1 MNTTTQDV
9 RDYLCKA
16 LVELGN
22 ADATAEEMALTIER
36 AKATS
41 NVAAQYTSLVKVEI
55 DAIRLMDDTGRL
67 PASVTTPAVE
77 SRRLGLIGGGTA

>member
-22 ADATAEEMALTIER
+22 CDATPEEMALTIER

-41 NVAAQYTSLVKVEI
+41 NIAAQYTNLVKAEI

-67 PASVTTPAVE
+67 PASVTAPITAPN
-77 SRRLGLIGGGTA
+77 RPRLVG

>member
-16 LVELGN
+16 LAEL
-22 ADATAEEMALTIER
+22 ADSTATPEELALNIER

-41 NVAAQYTSLVKVEI
+41 NVAAQYTNLVKAEI
-55 DAIRLMDDTGRL
+55 DAIRLMDDTGKLPMSVNAPTNALARPRL
-67 PASVTTPAVE
+67 V
-77 SRRLGLIGGGTA
+77 G

>member
-16 LVELGN
+16 MAEL
-22 ADATAEEMALTIER
+22 ADCTASAEEMSVTIER

-41 NVAAQYTSLVKVEI
+41 NVAAQYTNLVRAEI

-67 PASVTTPAVE
+67 PSSVNAPTNVP
-77 SRRLGLIGGGTA
+77 RLVGAKSAA

>member
-1 MNTTTQDV
+1 MNNTIADV

-16 LVELGN
+16 LAEL
-22 ADATAEEMALTIER
+22 ADSDDDKDAMALKIER

-41 NVAAQYTSLVKVEI
+41 LVADKYIGAVKVEI

-67 PASVTTPAVE
+67 PSSVDAPVMIPHNPLRA
-77 SRRLGLIGGGTA
+77 IG

>member
-1 MNTTTQDV
+1 MKNNISDV

-16 LVELGN
+16 LAEL
-22 ADATAEEMALTIER
+22 ADSDDSPETMALKIDR

-41 NVAAQYTSLVKVEI
+41 LVADKYIAAVKVEI

-67 PASVTTPAVE
+67 PTSVSEPAMM
-77 SRRLGLIGGGTA
+77 RPGLRAIGGK

>member
-16 LVELGN
+16 LAEL
-22 ADATAEEMALTIER
+22 ADATATPEDMAQNIER

-41 NVAAQYTSLVKVEI
+41 NIAAQYTNLVKAEI
-55 DAIRLMDDTGRL
+55 DAIKLMDATGRL
-67 PASVTTPAVE
+67 PVSVTAPV
-77 SRRLGLIGGGTA
+77 TAPNQPPRMVG

>member
-16 LVELGN
+16 LAEL
-22 ADATAEEMALTIER
+22 ADSTATPEDMALNIER

-41 NVAAQYTSLVKVEI
+41 NVAAQYTNLVKAEI
-55 DAIRLMDDTGRL
+55 DAIRLMDDTGRF
-67 PASVTTPAVE
+67 PTSVTVPATAAA
-77 SRRLGLIGGGTA
+77 RPRLVG

>member
-16 LVELGN
+16 LAEL
-22 ADATAEEMALTIER
+22 ADCDATPETMALNIER

-41 NVAAQYTSLVKVEI
+41 NVAAQYTNLVRVEI
-55 DAIRLMDDTGRL
+55 DAVRIMEQSGMLPGSVSTPVRAPDRPRLVG
-67 PASVTTPAVE
+67 AK
-77 SRRLGLIGGGTA
+77 G

>member
-16 LVELGN
+16 LAEL
-22 ADATAEEMALTIER
+22 ADSTATPEEMAQNIER

-41 NVAAQYTSLVKVEI
+41 NVAAQYTNLVKAEI
-55 DAIRLMDDTGRL
+55 DAIRLLDDTGRL
-67 PASVTTPAVE
+67 PSSVTAPVMEPA
-77 SRRLGLIGGGTA
+77 RPRLVGGRG

>member
-1 MNTTTQDV
+1 MNNTTQDV

-22 ADATAEEMALTIER
+22 ADATADEMALTIER

-41 NVAAQYTSLVKVEI
+41 NVAAQYTNLVKAEI

-67 PASVTTPAVE
+67 PVSVTAPA
-77 SRRLGLIGGGTA
+77 SAPTRPRLVG

>member
-16 LVELGN
+16 LAEL
-22 ADATAEEMALTIER
+22 ADSTATTEEMAQNIER

-41 NVAAQYTSLVKVEI
+41 NVAAQYTNLVKAEI
-55 DAIRLMDDTGRL
+55 DAIRLMDETGRL
-67 PASVTTPAVE
+67 PESVSAPAITQ
-77 SRRLGLIGGGTA
+77 SRPRLVGGKG

>member
-22 ADATAEEMALTIER
+22 SDATAEEMALTIER

-41 NVAAQYTSLVKVEI
+41 NVAGQYTNLVKAEI

-67 PASVTTPAVE
+67 PASVTVPAIAPA
-77 SRRLGLIGGGTA
+77 RPRLVG

>member
-22 ADATAEEMALTIER
+22 SDASPEEMALIIER

-41 NVAAQYTSLVKVEI
+41 NVAAQYTNLVKAEI
-55 DAIRLMDDTGRL
+55 DAIRLMDDTGKLPTAVTEPSIAPARPRL
-67 PASVTTPAVE
+67 V
-77 SRRLGLIGGGTA
+77 G

>member
-1 MNTTTQDV
+1 MNNTIADV

-16 LVELGN
+16 LAEL
-22 ADATAEEMALTIER
+22 ADSDDDKDAMALKIER

-41 NVAAQYTSLVKVEI
+41 LVADKYIGAVKVEI

-67 PASVTTPAVE
+67 PSSVDAPTMISHKPMRA
-77 SRRLGLIGGGTA
+77 IG

>member
-16 LVELGN
+16 LAELGDS
-22 ADATAEEMALTIER
+22 DATSEEMALIIER

-41 NVAAQYTSLVKVEI
+41 NVAAQYTNLVKAEI

-67 PASVTTPAVE
+67 PASVTAPTTAPA
-77 SRRLGLIGGGTA
+77 RPRLVG

>member
-16 LVELGN
+16 LAEL
-22 ADATAEEMALTIER
+22 ADATATQEEMALNIER

-41 NVAAQYTSLVKVEI
+41 NVAAQYTNLVKAEI
-55 DAIRLMDDTGRL
+55 DAIKLMDDTGKLPMSVNVPTTASTRPRL
-67 PASVTTPAVE
+67 V
-77 SRRLGLIGGGTA
+77 G

>member
-1 MNTTTQDV
+1 MNNTIADV

-16 LVELGN
+16 LAEL
-22 ADATAEEMALTIER
+22 ADSDDDKDAMALKIER

-41 NVAAQYTSLVKVEI
+41 LVADKYIGAVKVEI

-67 PASVTTPAVE
+67 PSSVDAPVMIPHKPLRA
-77 SRRLGLIGGGTA
+77 IG